1 MLDHAVIIYVINISM
16 AHWSQSLVVMNF
28 INIEN
33 LFYWYT
39 KKITVWALPC
49 GSIILHDWNNS
60 PLFILQVILCKRNQV
75 FKRNFFY
82 EYAHSKKSLKLW
94 FSVYI
99 TSFINIYVCH
109 LIPVNGI
116 FLLSIKKLNA
126 DQNCKI
132 STWYSIQISIKGFS
146 LPTYLLNIV
155 HNVL

>member
-1 MLDHAVIIYVINISM
+1 MLDQCCNYICYKHLHGTLITEFSGYEL
-16 AHWSQSLVVMNF
+16 HKYWKF
-28 INIEN
+28 ILLIQ
-33 LFYWYT
+33 

-49 GSIILHDWNNS
+49 GSLILHDWNNS

-126 DQNCKI
+126 DRNCKI